1 MLVTNTGDRA
11 GADVVQLY
19 LHDPVAQVTR
29 PVVRLVGYAR
39 VELEPGESALVSF
52 TVPADVTAFTGR
64 FGARIVEP
72 GDVELRVARSSA
84 DDSDALALRLVGEL
98 RTVDHTRRL
107 TTAVSVV
114 PLHALEVS
122 NA

>member
-1 MLVTNTGDRA
+1 
-11 GADVVQLY
+11 VVQLY

-29 PVVRLVGYAR
+29 PVVRLVGYGR
-39 VELEPGESALVSF
+39 VELEPGQSALVTF
-52 TVPADVTAFTGR
+52 VVPADVTAFTGR

-84 DDSDALALRLVGEL
+84 DDSDALALRLVGDL

-107 TTAVSVV
+107 TTGVSVV
-114 PLHALEVS
+114 PLHAMEVT